1 MKLLIG
7 ALAGLVWG
15 AVCGIVNLL
24 ILKKAIGK
32 NDNNAMMT
40 ANLLRMVIDLVALGA
55 VFMLR
60 NLLPFS
66 YEAML
71 IATAVALSVVTI
83 AYAFRYGKK

>member
-1 MKLLIG
+1 MELLIG
-7 ALAGLVWG
+7 ALAGLAWG